1 MAQPVNP
8 NTDIPMSLQVE
19 KLQQI
24 RNAQSN
30 QQQGQL
36 AQELALEEK
45 LQSQRVNSN
54 NQSDRVLIREKNQE
68 NKRKREE
75 SEREENDGEKQQ
87 TEESTGEKKLALNK
101 GKYIDI
107 KV

>member
-24 RNAQSN
+24 RNTHSN

-45 LQSQRVNSN
+45 VQSQRVNTN
-54 NQSDRVLIREKNQE
+54 NETDRVLIREKNEE
-68 NKRKREE
+68 NKGQREE
-75 SEREENDGEKQQ
+75 SEGEENDRKEQ
-87 TEESTGEKKLALNK
+87 LAGKRDGNRKAALTK